1 MARYN
6 TRKQYYADYIA
17 EFFFKRTFSFSKCIE
32 AFFDV
37 MAKYYPLS
45 LIKKLIKKKQNM
57 YIIQGG

>member
-17 EFFFKRTFSFSKCIE
+17 EFFFKRKFSFSKRIE

-45 LIKKLIKKKQNM
+45 LIKKLIKKNNM